1 MRSGLSPR
9 RLRELTTAPRSSSAR
24 TASVSPRR
32 AAASMSELMFIDCD
46 CAAVAMNAKTT
57 AIMRTIF
64 PPALQPV
71 PAKPRLIARFSPRGG
86 LRAKAD
92 LACQQHSIDLHGGTH
107 ARAGAEENQRLA
119 GPADQGRQRHAQL
132 ASHAGQLRADAL
144 LSRRADQHRERPQA
158 APGVRLPDRSERVDG

>member
-9 RLRELTTAPRSSSAR
+9 RLRELTTAPCSSSAR
-24 TASVSPRR
+24 TASVLPRR

-92 LACQQHSIDLHGGTH
+92 IACQQHSIDLYSGAL
-107 ARAGAEENQRLA
+107 ARAGGEERQCLA
-119 GPADQGRQRHAQL
+119 GPADQGGQRLAQL
-132 ASHAGQLRADAL
+132 AAHAGQLRADAL
-144 LSRRADQHRERPQA
+144 LPRRADQYPE
-158 APGVRLPDRSERVDG
+158 

>member
-32 AAASMSELMFIDCD
+32 AAASISELMFIDCD

-86 LRAKAD
+86 LRDKAD
-92 LACQQHSIDLHGGTH
+92 LACQQRFIDLPSGTL
-107 ARAGAEENQRLA
+107 ARAGAEEDRCLA
-119 GPADQGRQRHAQL
+119 GPADQGERRLAQL
-132 ASHAGQLRADAL
+132 ASHAGELRADAL
-144 LSRRADQHRERPQA
+144 LPWRADQH
-158 APGVRLPDRSERVDG
+158 